1 MSLYIY
7 IYIYNLCTRYLFYKK
22 LSKIMHTITTHQNS
36 CIQHQNRTCSMMAP
50 QSLNPPKTKKNSSGL
65 RELKIP

>member
-1 MSLYIY
+1 
-7 IYIYNLCTRYLFYKK
+7 
-22 LSKIMHTITTHQNS
+22 MHTITTHQNS